1 MTSKRSWKGYN
12 PVPRTNGGPQGGVL
26 GNMQPP
32 SQGIITPG
40 QTRPAPRQTDGVG
53 GGMSGSAPV
62 VVQPLPVQL
71 GAIAWWDGTQ
81 GKTLN
86 ASAVDRW
93 DDQVA
98 SIGLED
104 VETGQP
110 NNLATGVEFG
120 GTDRLESTS
129 IGSAFNCLHDGTGG
143 TIWFRISSSSAA
155 QERWFGTT
163 LSGAGI
169 YGERFASGT
178 VRYYIRGA
186 AGNIATPTRG
196 STFTALDTPIDTGI
210 IVGASSASTF
220 LGSTIDSAVSYSGAV
235 STADPVGF
243 ALGSVPAAT
252 SLDWDGTI
260 FQCIVFDYE
269 LTAVELAQLA
279 AWTP

>member
-12 PVPRTNGGPQGGVL
+12 PVPRSAGGPQGGVL
-26 GNMQPP
+26 GNMTPP
-32 SQGIITPG
+32 SQGIVKPG
-40 QTRPAPRQTDGVG
+40 QVRSAPRKTDSSG
-53 GGMSGSAPV
+53 GGFSNTAA

-71 GAIAWWDGTQ
+71 GAILWYDGTR

-86 ASAVDRW
+86 VNAVDAW
-93 DDQVA
+93 EDQVA
-98 SIGLED
+98 GITLED

-110 NNLATGVEFG
+110 NNVATGVEFG

-129 IGSAFNCLHDGTGG
+129 IGSLLNCLHDGTGG

-178 VRYYIRGA
+178 VRYYIRNGS
-186 AGNIATPTRG
+186 GNIATPTRG
-196 STFTALDTPIDTGI
+196 STFTALDTAIDTGI
-210 IVGASSASTF
+210 IVGSSSASTF
-220 LGSTIDSAVSYSGAV
+220 LGSTIDSAVAFGGAV
-235 STADPVGF
+235 SAADPVGF

-252 SLDWDGTI
+252 SLDWDGTV

-269 LTAVELAQLA
+269 LTTVELAQLE

>member
-12 PVPRTNGGPQGGVL
+12 PVPRSAGGPQGGVL
-26 GNMQPP
+26 GNMAPP
-32 SQGIITPG
+32 SQGIVKPG
-40 QTRPAPRQTDGVG
+40 QTRPAPRKTDGVG
-53 GGMSGSAPV
+53 GGFSNTAA

-71 GAIAWWDGTQ
+71 GAILWFDGTQ

-86 ASAVDRW
+86 VNAVDAW

-98 SIGLED
+98 SVTLED

-110 NNLATGVEFG
+110 NNVATGVEFG
-120 GTDRLESTS
+120 GSDRLESTS
-129 IGSAFNCLHDGTGG
+129 IGSLLNCLHDGTGG

-163 LSGAGI
+163 LSGVGI

-178 VRYYIRGA
+178 VRYYIRNA
-186 AGNIATPTRG
+186 TGNIATPTRS
-196 STFTALDTPIDTGI
+196 STFTALDTAIDTGI
-210 IVGASSASTF
+210 IVGATSASTF
-220 LGSTIDSAVSYSGAV
+220 LGPTIDTAVNYTDTVAATNPTGI
-235 STADPVGF
+235 

-269 LTAVELAQLA
+269 LTAVELAQLE